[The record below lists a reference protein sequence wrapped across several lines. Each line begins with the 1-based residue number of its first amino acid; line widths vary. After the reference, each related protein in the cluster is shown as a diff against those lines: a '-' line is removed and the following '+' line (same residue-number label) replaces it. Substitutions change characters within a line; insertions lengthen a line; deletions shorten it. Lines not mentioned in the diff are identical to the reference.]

1 MYAMNRQI
9 LQWLFFLVFFITA
22 TFTVA
27 GEVQM
32 TLTLES
38 PDFTK
43 QSTIPERFTCDG
55 SDISPALH
63 WTGISQQA
71 RSLVLIVDD
80 PDAPDP
86 AAPKMTWVHW
96 LLYNIPA
103 TADGLPENVA
113 SGALPPGT
121 LQGKNDW
128 KRTGYGGPCPPIGR
142 HRYFFKLYALDEQ
155 LPDLHKPD
163 KARLEKAMAGHIIGQ
178 TELIGTYQRR

>member
-1 MYAMNRQI
+1 
-9 LQWLFFLVFFITA
+9 
-22 TFTVA
+22 
-27 GEVQM
+27 M
-32 TLTLES
+32 TLILES
-38 PDFTK
+38 PDFAR
-43 QSTIPERFTCDG
+43 QGEIPERFTCDG
-55 SDISPALH
+55 KDISPALQ
-63 WTGISQQA
+63 WSGIPQQA

-103 TADGLPENVA
+103 SADGLPENAA
-113 SGALPPGT
+113 SGELPAGT

-128 KRTGYGGPCPPIGR
+128 RRTGYGGPCPPIGR

-155 LPDLHKPD
+155 LPDLHEPD